1 MEGEKI
7 KVLIVDDEFIMRQ
20 GLRYMIAWEK
30 EGYTIIGEASNGKEA
45 FDLIEKER
53 PDIVIS
59 DIVMPLMDG
68 VDFTVAV
75 HHRFPDIQMIILSGY
90 DKFEYVKQTFMN
102 GVVDY
107 ILKPTLTPHEVLT
120 VLKKAAKNIP
130 GYELLTNGSQKDE
143 EKILEEILSGEKL
156 QGEEELTKYFNSS
169 NYCLYAV
176 NIANTDHRKENITP
190 VYEKIV
196 RTLEEPQEV
205 ECCTVILKNMQ
216 ICVLFGYEMS
226 QRSILRIKIQKLNGQ
241 IEMLC
246 PTVVGILS
254 SPFTNLEQ
262 VADTYQ
268 RELARGV
275 DLLFYFPDKRLFIME
290 DETAVHRIKVQ
301 KFDFGKYNR
310 LLLGGQYHQAAE
322 QLLEYNHALCEN
334 HMDVFRMKNQIKNM
348 TMVFL
353 DMLELDEQ
361 EKEILHQ
368 NFIAEMDSVSCRE
381 DYEQIL
387 EKNLNHLIAI
397 WQEASVRTDNRIE
410 QILDYMELH
419 YTEDL
424 KLEEIGARFGFS
436 YHYLSAYFNQTMKE
450 GFNDYLNRIRIHK
463 SCEILQNPMI
473 PVAQVSEIV
482 GYSGHSYFCRV
493 FKKFTGKTPSE
504 WRRDYFEK

>member
-1 MEGEKI
+1 
-7 KVLIVDDEFIMRQ
+7 
-20 GLRYMIAWEK
+20 
-30 EGYTIIGEASNGKEA
+30 
-45 FDLIEKER
+45 
-53 PDIVIS
+53 
-59 DIVMPLMDG
+59 MD
-68 VDFTVAV
+68 
-75 HHRFPDIQMIILSGY
+75 R
-90 DKFEYVKQTFMN
+90 KQF
-102 GVVDY
+102 
-107 ILKPTLTPHEVLT
+107 TPHEVLT

-196 RTLEEPQEV
+196 RTLEELPEV

-322 QLLEYNHALCEN
+322 
-334 HMDVFRMKNQIKNM
+334 
-348 TMVFL
+348 
-353 DMLELDEQ
+353 
-361 EKEILHQ
+361 
-368 NFIAEMDSVSCRE
+368 
-381 DYEQIL
+381 
-387 EKNLNHLIAI
+387 
-397 WQEASVRTDNRIE
+397 NR
-410 QILDYMELH
+410 
-419 YTEDL
+419 
-424 KLEEIGARFGFS
+424 K
-436 YHYLSAYFNQTMKE
+436 
-450 GFNDYLNRIRIHK
+450 
-463 SCEILQNPMI
+463 
-473 PVAQVSEIV
+473 
-482 GYSGHSYFCRV
+482 
-493 FKKFTGKTPSE
+493 
-504 WRRDYFEK
+504 

>member
-1 MEGEKI
+1 
-7 KVLIVDDEFIMRQ
+7 
-20 GLRYMIAWEK
+20 
-30 EGYTIIGEASNGKEA
+30 
-45 FDLIEKER
+45 
-53 PDIVIS
+53 
-59 DIVMPLMDG
+59 
-68 VDFTVAV
+68 
-75 HHRFPDIQMIILSGY
+75 
-90 DKFEYVKQTFMN
+90 
-102 GVVDY
+102 
-107 ILKPTLTPHEVLT
+107 
-120 VLKKAAKNIP
+120 
-130 GYELLTNGSQKDE
+130 
-143 EKILEEILSGEKL
+143 
-156 QGEEELTKYFNSS
+156 
-169 NYCLYAV
+169 
-176 NIANTDHRKENITP
+176 
-190 VYEKIV
+190 
-196 RTLEEPQEV
+196 
-205 ECCTVILKNMQ
+205 
-216 ICVLFGYEMS
+216 
-226 QRSILRIKIQKLNGQ
+226 
-241 IEMLC
+241 
-246 PTVVGILS
+246 
-254 SPFTNLEQ
+254 
-262 VADTYQ
+262 
-268 RELARGV
+268 
-275 DLLFYFPDKRLFIME
+275 ME

-397 WQEASVRTDNRIE
+397 WKEASVRTDNRIE